1 MIYNI
6 IDTDPDYFRSP
17 IRENSRS
24 WMNIVFR
31 LFSEDLEQK
40 FISEAKAVGM
50 IGLKGHRSVGG
61 IRVSLYNAM
70 TLEGAEKVADFM
82 ENFRRNN

>member
-1 MIYNI
+1 
-6 IDTDPDYFRSP
+6 
-17 IRENSRS
+17 
-24 WMNIVFR
+24 MNIVFR
-31 LFSEDLEQK
+31 LFSEDMEQK
-40 FISEAKAVGM
+40 FISEAKVAGL

-70 TLEGAEKVADFM
+70 TLEGTEKVAEFM